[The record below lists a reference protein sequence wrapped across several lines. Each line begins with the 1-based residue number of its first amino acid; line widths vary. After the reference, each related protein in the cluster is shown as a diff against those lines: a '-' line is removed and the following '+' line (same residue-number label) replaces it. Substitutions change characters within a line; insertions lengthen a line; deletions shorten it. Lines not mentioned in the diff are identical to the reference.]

1 MGMRGTWSPSR
12 PASHSERGCAR
23 LGDSGKLGGMH
34 SRFIPGP
41 PLAAFIGCFW
51 YWEGMPQ
58 PHARERLMPNGEA
71 SIIFNL
77 RDEKIRVYDA
87 EDPRRYWSCGL
98 VALAGPRTN
107 GCAIDTAT
115 EDRVVGIQFRPG
127 GAFPFLR
134 VPGGEV
140 ANCSLALED
149 VWGRG
154 AGELRERL
162 LEADSA
168 PEMFGILERGLLQQ
182 LARPLE
188 LHPAIDFARAH
199 ICRAPQVA
207 TVAGVME
214 RIGLS
219 QRRFI
224 EIFRDQVG
232 LTPKAFCRVRRFQRV
247 LARVH
252 RRKAV
257 DWAQVALDG
266 GYYDQAHF
274 IHDFQDFAGMT
285 PGAYLAAATEHL
297 NHVPLA

>member
-1 MGMRGTWSPSR
+1 M
-12 PASHSERGCAR
+12 HCR
-23 LGDSGKLGGMH
+23 LV
-34 SRFIPGP
+34 PGP
-41 PLAAFIGCFW
+41 PLAAFVRCFW
-51 YWEGMPQ
+51 YWEGTPQ

-77 RDEKIRVYDA
+77 RDEEIRVYEGD
-87 EDPRRYWSCGL
+87 DPRRVASCGL

-107 GCAIDTAT
+107 GCVIDTAT
-115 EDRVVGIQFRPG
+115 EDRVIGIQF
-127 GAFPFLR
+127 L
-134 VPGGEV
+134 PGGEV
-140 ANCSLALED
+140 ANCSVALED
-149 VWGRG
+149 VWGRAAG
-154 AGELRERL
+154 ALREQL
-162 LEADSA
+162 LDADSVG
-168 PEMFGILERGLLQQ
+168 EMFGIVERGLLAQ

-188 LHPAIDFARAH
+188 LHSAIDFARAH

-207 TVAGVME
+207 TVAGVL
-214 RIGLS
+214 RQVGLS

-247 LARVH
+247 LERVH

-297 NHVPLA
+297 NHVPMG